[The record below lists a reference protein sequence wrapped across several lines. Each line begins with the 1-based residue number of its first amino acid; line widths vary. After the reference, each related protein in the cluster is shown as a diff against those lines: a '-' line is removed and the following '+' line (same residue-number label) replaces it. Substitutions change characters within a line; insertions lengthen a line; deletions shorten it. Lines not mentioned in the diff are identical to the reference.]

1 MGILAQLNNPTFKV
15 TKSDKILIE
24 YINSVKDTV
33 LYKSI
38 SEIAK
43 ESELGEATITR
54 FTKKLGYSGFQE
66 FKIILAK
73 ELSIQ
78 EERNILHTSISCFE
92 NVHETA
98 NKLLHST
105 IDVLEQTISTLDAS
119 MVDSCASAI
128 LASKKIYLIGIG
140 HSGMIAMDFN
150 YKLMRTG
157 LNTFPIS
164 DSHTMLM
171 MASIMNEGDVV
182 LAISHSGQTKEI
194 IQTARVAQQ
203 QGAKIISLTEDK
215 SNNLRDIADIQ
226 LTYCSN
232 ETLFEAGSFNSKIPQ
247 MFILDLIYTEMIKD
261 RFDEILMKKVKTTE
275 TILAYKSNLL

>member
-66 FKIILAK
+66 FKITLAK

-78 EERNILHTSISCFE
+78 EERSILHPSISRFE

-98 NKLLHST
+98 IKLFHST
-105 IDVLEQTISTLDAS
+105 IDVLEKTISTLDVA
-119 MVDSCASAI
+119 MVASCASTM
-128 LASKKIYLIGIG
+128 LATKKIYLIGMG

-150 YKLMRTG
+150 YKLMRIG
-157 LNTFPIS
+157 LNVFPIS

-171 MASIMNEGDVV
+171 MASIMSEGDTI
-182 LAISHSGQTKEI
+182 LAISHSGQTNEI
-194 IQTARVAQQ
+194 IQTSKIAQQ

-215 SNNLRDIADIQ
+215 PNNLRDIADIQ

-232 ETLFEAGSFNSKIPQ
+232 ETLFETGSVNSKIPQ
-247 MFILDLIYTEMIKD
+247 VFILDLIYTEMIKNQ
-261 RFDEILMKKVKTTE
+261 FYETFMKKIKTTE